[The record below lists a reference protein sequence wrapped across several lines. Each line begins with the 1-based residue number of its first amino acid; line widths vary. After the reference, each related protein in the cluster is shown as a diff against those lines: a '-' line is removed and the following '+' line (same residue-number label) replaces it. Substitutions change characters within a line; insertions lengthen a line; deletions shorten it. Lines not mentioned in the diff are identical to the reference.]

1 MDSIIHFENERYV
14 GRTNF
19 HDGLLPSLIIQ
30 SVKDVKGV
38 LRMSHRDYKFKRI
51 FNHSLAKGI
60 KVKFEHDG
68 IAITVSI
75 YTKFGYAAADVSYR
89 VQENIINMVSSLIED
104 KIKYVNV
111 KINGV
116 GKGEPQKV
124 A

>member
-19 HDGLLPSLIIQ
+19 HDGLVSSLVIL
-30 SVKDVKGV
+30 SVKDVEGV
-38 LRMSHRDYKFKRI
+38 LRMSHFDYRVRRI
-51 FNHSLAKGI
+51 FNRALAQGVR
-60 KVKFEHDG
+60 VKFENGG
-68 IAITVSI
+68 ITITVSI
-75 YTKFGYAAADVSYR
+75 WLKYGYNAADVSYR
-89 VQENIINMVSSLIED
+89 VQENILNMVSNLIED
-104 KIKYVNV
+104 KIKHVNV